1 MLKDPVLRLEWREA
15 RRQSARATVLAAAWQ
30 MVRADGL
37 AALSLRE
44 LARRAGITT
53 PTVYAYFDS
62 KNAIFDAM
70 FGEAAQSF
78 ADSKVEQVHTGDPR
92 RSLAA
97 DAKRFVDFCMSDVTR
112 YQLLFQH
119 SVPGFT
125 PSPESYAP
133 AVRALDLTREQ
144 LARYGVRDPRHVDV
158 WTALLTGLVD
168 QQISND
174 PSGDRWTRLIDD
186 VVQMFLTHCR
196 HEEDR

>member
-1 MLKDPVLRLEWREA
+1 MLKNSASVDWREA
-15 RRQSARATVLAAAWQ
+15 RRQSARATVLAAAWE

-37 AALSLRE
+37 AALSLRD
-44 LARRAGITT
+44 LARQAGITT

-78 ADSKVEQVHTGDPR
+78 AESKAELVDQGDPYE
-92 RSLAA
+92 SLMA
-97 DAKRFVDFCMSDVTR
+97 DAQNFIEFCVSDVAR

-119 SVPGFT
+119 SVPGFS
-125 PSPESYAP
+125 PSPQSYAP
-133 AVRALDLTREQ
+133 AVRALELTREQ
-144 LARYGVRDPRHVDV
+144 LAGYGVHHPRHVDM

-174 PSGDRWTRLIDD
+174 PGGDRWTRLVDD
-186 VVQMFLTHCR
+186 VVRMFLTHCS
-196 HEEDR
+196 HEEDLS

>member
-1 MLKDPVLRLEWREA
+1 MLKYSASVDWREA
-15 RRQSARATVLAAAWQ
+15 RRQSARATVLAAAWE

-37 AALSLRE
+37 AALSLRD
-44 LARRAGITT
+44 LARQAGITT

-78 ADSKVEQVHTGDPR
+78 AESKAELVDQGDPYEN
-92 RSLAA
+92 LVA
-97 DAKRFVDFCMSDVTR
+97 DALNFIEFCVSDAAR

-119 SVPGFT
+119 SVPGFS
-125 PSPESYAP
+125 PSPQSYAP
-133 AVRALDLTREQ
+133 AVGALELTREQ
-144 LARYGVRDPRHVDV
+144 LAGYGVRDPRHVDV

-174 PSGDRWTRLIDD
+174 PGGDRWTRLVDD
-186 VVQMFLTHCR
+186 VVRMFLNHCS
-196 HEEDR
+196 HKEDL

>member
-1 MLKDPVLRLEWREA
+1 MLKNEERVDWRES
-15 RRQSARATVLAAAWQ
+15 RRQSARAAILAAAWE

-37 AALSLRE
+37 PALSLRD
-44 LARRAGITT
+44 LARHAGITT

-70 FGEAAQSF
+70 FGEAAETF
-78 ADSKVEQVHTGDPR
+78 ATSKLELADKGDH
-92 RSLAA
+92 SENLKA
-97 DAKRFVDFCMSDVTR
+97 DAKNFIDFCLSDVAR

-119 SVPGFT
+119 SVPGFA

-133 AVRALDLTREQ
+133 AVRALELTREQ
-144 LARYGVRDPRHVDV
+144 LATYGVDDPRHIDI

-174 PSGDRWTRLIDD
+174 PGGDRWTRLVDD
-186 VVQMFLTHCR
+186 VVDMFLTHCSR
-196 HEEDR
+196 EEDYS